1 MSVGGSLISFPR
13 WVILLFH
20 CDALGVGPIHVAPK
34 PVAPCGVAL
43 VLRLL
48 VDAGCTVVLVS
59 HWVKTMQA
67 AVTPMFRSFFIW
79 GCLLSRLL
87 PLLSP
92 LLVFMFLQL
101 SLVAMLAMVVVRFFI
116 FASIVVNLFV
126 V

>member
-1 MSVGGSLISFPR
+1 M
-13 WVILLFH
+13 FH

-79 GCLLSRLL
+79 GCLVC
-87 PLLSP
+87 LLSP
-92 LLVFMFLQL
+92 PLGLMFSPLL
-101 SLVAMLAMVVVRFFI
+101 SLVAMLAMVAVSFLI
-116 FASIVVNLFV
+116 SASIVVNLFV